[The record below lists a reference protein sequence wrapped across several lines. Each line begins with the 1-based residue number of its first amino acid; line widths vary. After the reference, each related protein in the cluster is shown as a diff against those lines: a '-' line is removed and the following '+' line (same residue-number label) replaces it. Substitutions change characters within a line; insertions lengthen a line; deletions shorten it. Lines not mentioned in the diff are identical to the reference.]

1 MVCEIRIFCLTILA
15 LLLPAI
21 AVAQAPPSISFRAQS
36 KLSDSVQSSD
46 SLCLSAQGLQQ
57 SAVMLKARNLQT
69 RYLRGIIQTAQP
81 YRFAPPPPALEML
94 HFGCVHDATLQG
106 QTLD

>member
-1 MVCEIRIFCLTILA
+1 
-15 LLLPAI
+15 
-21 AVAQAPPSISFRAQS
+21 
-36 KLSDSVQSSD
+36 
-46 SLCLSAQGLQQ
+46 
-57 SAVMLKARNLQT
+57 MLKARDLQT